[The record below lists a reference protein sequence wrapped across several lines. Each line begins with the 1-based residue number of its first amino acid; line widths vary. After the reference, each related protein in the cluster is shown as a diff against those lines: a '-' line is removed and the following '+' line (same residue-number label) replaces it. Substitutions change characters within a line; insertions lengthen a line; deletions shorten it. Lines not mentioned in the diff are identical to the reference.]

1 MSTERGGDKGRGIN
15 WPLNLLA
22 AVNEMLVPLKYTF
35 LFLFACLNCVLP
47 NSFTRAL
54 YTTSAARL
62 HYVFYY
68 CELYTRSRDAPVV

>member
-54 YTTSAARL
+54 YIRQVPRVYIMYFIIVSSIREA
-62 HYVFYY
+62 
-68 CELYTRSRDAPVV
+68 ETRQ